1 MYLLIKWHCE
11 YNPSN
16 VSKEKKKII
25 ASVSGLPYSGLEIET
40 NHLHF
45 SSSGRRKDSNSPGSG
60 GRRWRPNSTRTKR
73 LYQRWGGGPITTSK
87 GFVLL
92 GRMRI
97 KCLNVS
103 WPLSVCPPT
112 KWQLLIKSHFLNTMS
127 LTNVTLLGQCHSL
140 SHAFGHTMSLIRSL
154 LKVRCGL
161 SKTTLWWS
169 KIIRP

>member
-1 MYLLIKWHCE
+1 MYPKRKRKSLLLSVAFLIVVWKLR
-11 YNPSN
+11 P
-16 VSKEKKKII
+16 II
-25 ASVSGLPYSGLEIET
+25 FISHPVG
-40 NHLHF
+40 
-45 SSSGRRKDSNSPGSG
+45 G
-60 GRRWRPNSTRTKR
+60 GRTSTPLVQGGEDEDQTARERRDYIRGEEEVR
-73 LYQRWGGGPITTSK
+73 LQRHK
-87 GFVLL
+87 VCVLR

-97 KCLNVS
+97 KCLSVS

-169 KIIRP
+169 KIIRL